1 MQFKGNYVLSIDKK
15 QDRVFTGGS
24 RMNILDHSKAHQR
37 FFEEMTK
44 IPHGSFHEQAYSEYL
59 IEFAQAHHFH
69 YVRDNMNNVV
79 IYVPGTSGYEKHETV
94 ILQAHIDMVCE
105 KNRDAA
111 FDFEHDA
118 LKLRLQDGWLSAEG
132 TTLGADDGCGV
143 AYMLAIM
150 DSDTIAHPPLECVF
164 TVQEEV
170 GLFGALGL
178 DKDYISGK
186 RLINLD
192 DGGEFASG
200 TTSAGGVN
208 VIAKRVP
215 TWQDGEKDAY
225 ELLIGGLKGGHS
237 GGEIHKERGNAN
249 KLAARILYAILNQGQ
264 LNLAH
269 VEGGMKDNAIPREAS
284 AIFTTSLSFDA
295 CRKIVEQAKQEMLR
309 ELEFSD
315 ADLQVTL
322 TKTKAAR
329 FMSEEDS
336 HAFIEF
342 MRLIPNGMRHHSMS
356 IEGLTTASSNAAV
369 VTCDVSGI
377 MINTSVRGALESYI
391 DTIAEEIEILAR
403 LCGFETKRDARYPA
417 WSYDQNSEMRSCL
430 QKVCKERFNKELVL
444 MAVHGGLE
452 CGVFKMMDPDMDIV
466 TMGPIMKDIHTPKE
480 RLWIESFDRTFDLLC
495 AYLKEL

>member
-1 MQFKGNYVLSIDKK
+1 
-15 QDRVFTGGS
+15 
-24 RMNILDHSKAHQR
+24 MNVLDHNKLHQKY
-37 FFEEMTK
+37 FEEMTQ
-44 IPHGSFHEQAYSEYL
+44 IPHGSFHERAYSEYL
-59 IEFAQAHHFH
+59 MKFAAAHNLEC
-69 YVRDNMNNVV
+69 VRDEMNNVV
-79 IYVPGTSGYEKHETV
+79 MYVPGTSGYEDHETV
-94 ILQAHIDMVCE
+94 ILQAHMDMVCE
-105 KNRDAA
+105 KNKDVA

-118 LKLRLQDGWLSAEG
+118 LKLQLKDGWLSAEG

-150 DSDTIAHPPLECVF
+150 DSQTIAHPPLECVF

-178 DKDYISGK
+178 DKAHISGK

-192 DGGEFASG
+192 DGGEFTSG

-208 VIAKRVP
+208 VIATRKA
-215 TWQDGEKDAY
+215 TWETVERKAY
-225 ELLIGGLKGGHS
+225 ELSITGLKGGHS

-249 KLAARILYAILNQGQ
+249 KLAARILYALNRQGT
-264 LNLAH
+264 LCLAH

-284 AIFTTSLSFDA
+284 AIFHTSLSFDECQVIIA
-295 CRKIVEQAKQEMLR
+295 QAEQEMMK

-315 ADLQVTL
+315 SEL
-322 TKTKAAR
+322 KISFIETKASR
-329 FMSEEDS
+329 FMSENDS
-336 HAFIEF
+336 QAFIEF
-342 MRLIPNGMRHHSMS
+342 MRLIPNGLRHRSMT

-369 VTCDVSGI
+369 VTCNNGEI

-391 DTIAEEIEILAR
+391 DTIAEEIEIAAK

-417 WSYDQNSEMRSCL
+417 WSYDQNSYMRTCL
-430 QKVCKERFNKELVL
+430 QAVCKKCYDKELTL

-452 CGVFKMMDPDMDIV
+452 CGVFKLMDPDMDIV

-480 RLWIESFDRTFDLLC
+480 RLSMESFDRTFDLLC
-495 AYLKEL
+495 AFLKEL